1 LDKSLLLNLDRGELY
16 EPRGDYQLI
25 IESMHPGNPTRKF
38 FMRNIAPR
46 TWAFSSFSVKTLDWA
61 FLNNLVNDTEDPEST
76 MELLL
81 DSICNWLDDGWVL
94 IE

>member
-1 LDKSLLLNLDRGELY
+1 MNVIEAEVLKRLSDGE
-16 EPRGDYQLI
+16 
-25 IESMHPGNPTRKF
+25 
-38 FMRNIAPR
+38 A
-46 TWAFSSFSVKTLDWA
+46 LDWA